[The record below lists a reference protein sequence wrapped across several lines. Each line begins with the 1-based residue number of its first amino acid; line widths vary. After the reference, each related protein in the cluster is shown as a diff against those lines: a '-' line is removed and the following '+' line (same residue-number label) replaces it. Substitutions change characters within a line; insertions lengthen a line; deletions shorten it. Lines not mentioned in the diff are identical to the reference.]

1 MGFAE
6 KFIASLSSQNLR
18 DDAVHHDLDV
28 IAAAALAGDMGA
40 PFMAPPP
47 LAIARTL
54 LEEWAAG

>member
-1 MGFAE
+1 MWVDRAE
-6 KFIASLSSQNLR
+6 VR
-18 DDAVHHDLDV
+18 
-28 IAAAALAGDMGA
+28 AALAGDMGA